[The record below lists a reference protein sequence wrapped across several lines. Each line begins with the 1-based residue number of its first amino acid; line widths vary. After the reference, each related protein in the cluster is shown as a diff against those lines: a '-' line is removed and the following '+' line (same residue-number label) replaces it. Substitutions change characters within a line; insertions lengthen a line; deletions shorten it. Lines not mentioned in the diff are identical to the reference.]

1 MRDRSSNGSD
11 FQYLNFEKGAV
22 GSRCFFLTGG
32 LFLPHVGGPALAVFV
47 CCTLHTR
54 GAYSTG
60 AFYTL
65 CQIMAKCAPLHAKM
79 TQHDFC
85 TMVRRKVDEEKGGG
99 NCNRSWDVCC
109 SLFSHRKHF
118 VANSFKS
125 EERMQRLKLLTPT
138 PPQTKSR
145 TPRHLASRSEE
156 SEIIIGEL
164 MLHLVWPTGAGR
176 TREWFFQVKC
186 FWWSHPTSHEEQTL
200 NCCRFK

>member
-1 MRDRSSNGSD
+1 ML
-11 FQYLNFEKGAV
+11 FY
-22 GSRCFFLTGG
+22 LTGG

-65 CQIMAKCAPLHAKM
+65 CQIIAKCAPLHAKM

-85 TMVRRKVDEEKGGG
+85 TMVRRKVEEEKGGG

-145 TPRHLASRSEE
+145 TPRHLASRSV

-176 TREWFFQVKC
+176 TREWFF
-186 FWWSHPTSHEEQTL
+186 
-200 NCCRFK
+200 

>member
-1 MRDRSSNGSD
+1 M
-11 FQYLNFEKGAV
+11 L
-22 GSRCFFLTGG
+22 FLTGG
-32 LFLPHVGGPALAVFV
+32 LFLPTWVVPLWRFLCAV
-47 CCTLHTR
+47 HYTR
-54 GAYSTG
+54 EELISTG

-65 CQIMAKCAPLHAKM
+65 CQIIAKCATLHAKM

-85 TMVRRKVDEEKGGG
+85 TMVRRKVEEEKGGG

-145 TPRHLASRSEE
+145 TPRHLASRSV

>member
-1 MRDRSSNGSD
+1 M
-11 FQYLNFEKGAV
+11 L
-22 GSRCFFLTGG
+22 FFNRRTLS
-32 LFLPHVGGPALAVFV
+32 PHVGGPALAVFV

-60 AFYTL
+60 AL
-65 CQIMAKCAPLHAKM
+65 HSVPKSVVIAKCAPLHAKM

-85 TMVRRKVDEEKGGG
+85 TMVRRKVEEEKGGG

-138 PPQTKSR
+138 LHPKQKVEPRAIWPADLRVRSSSESWCCILCDRLVPGGQGNDFSKSSVFDDPTRPHTKNKR
-145 TPRHLASRSEE
+145 WIVA
-156 SEIIIGEL
+156 
-164 MLHLVWPTGAGR
+164 V
-176 TREWFFQVKC
+176 
-186 FWWSHPTSHEEQTL
+186 L
-200 NCCRFK
+200 NNILSFGKLNDGWD